1 MFTGGISTDIDFG
14 TAFMQVQAK
23 DADYGLNAELEFF
36 ICSKVTPIVYE
47 GMDLNTTTAFV
58 MDPVTGE
65 IILNFDPQKNQKG
78 YFGFDVCVRDIG
90 GQTDQAE
97 VYIYLL
103 REDQRVK
110 FVLRSHPEEVRSR
123 LLDFR
128 SVIAD
133 ITSSIVNVDQIKVH
147 ENSDGTVDKTKTD
160 VLLHFVNPTD
170 NTIIEAGDVIQ
181 TLDYNTEQLDPFFKE
196 YNVLQTETASA
207 ALASKQSSPEMV
219 VLLWLVGLCIFLVIT
234 LTVVIC
240 VCLTQRYKYSR
251 KLRAATTAAFG
262 SQAASDIIIKSEAV
276 VPNTN
281 RHAMEGSNPV
291 SMTGVGYDNWEVEG
305 EEQE

>member
-1 MFTGGISTDIDFG
+1 
-14 TAFMQVQAK
+14 MQVTAV
-23 DADYGLNAELEFF
+23 DPDSGLNAELEYF
-36 ICSKVTPIVYE
+36 ICSPITPIVYE
-47 GMDLNTTTAFV
+47 GTDMNYTTAFA
-58 MDPVTGE
+58 MDPVTGTLQ
-65 IILNFDPQKNQKG
+65 LNFDPQKNQKG
-78 YFGFDVCVRDIG
+78 YFGFDVCVRDVG
-90 GQTDQAE
+90 GNSDTAQ

-103 REDQRVK
+103 RED
-110 FVLRSHPEEVRSR
+110 
-123 LLDFR
+123 
-128 SVIAD
+128 
-133 ITSSIVNVDQIKVH
+133 
-147 ENSDGTVDKTKTD
+147 
-160 VLLHFVNPTD
+160 
-170 NTIIEAGDVIQ
+170 NTIVEARDVIQ

-219 VLLWLVGLCIFLVIT
+219 ILLWLVGLCIFLVIT

-281 RHAMEGSNPV
+281 RHAMEGSNP
-291 SMTGVGYDNWEVEG
+291 
-305 EEQE
+305 